1 MKTAVNIWLSH
12 PTGNANVRAA
22 LEALDSAGMLKS
34 FHTCLGISQD
44 KQSGFASRLLSQRRF
59 PVSSEKILTR
69 PAREAIRLLLQ
80 KSGFFASLHA
90 HEVGPFSVDRIY
102 QDLDEIVV
110 KRLRASD
117 NAPTAIYTYED
128 AAAATFAAASSRNV
142 LRIYDLPIGYWRAA
156 RKIQIEESDRL
167 PDWSLTM
174 PALIDSDAKLARK
187 DEELKLA
194 NHIIVASQFTAQ
206 TLEDAPFPL
215 APISVI
221 PYGCPP
227 VTTAAKTADSKQPLK
242 VLYVGSLSQRKGLSY
257 LLEAIEALGKSVE
270 LTLIGKRVAD
280 CKPLDAALQKYNW
293 IESLPHQQIL
303 DAMQTHDVFVFPS
316 LFEGF
321 GLVITEALS
330 QGMPIIAT
338 SHTCAPD
345 IIEHGKEGF
354 IVPIRDAD
362 AIASKLERLANDRD
376 LLAEMQSA
384 ALITASRTTWQNYS
398 RKLVET
404 VQTTLNAKA

>member
-1 MKTAVNIWLSH
+1 METKANIWLSH

-22 LEALDSAGMLKS
+22 LEALDSVGMLQS

-44 KQSGFASRLLSQRRF
+44 NHSGIASRLLAQRRF
-59 PVSSEKILTR
+59 PISAQKIVTR
-69 PAREAIRLLLQ
+69 PSREAMRLLLQ
-80 KSGFFASLHA
+80 KSGLFASLHA

-102 QDLDEIVV
+102 QDLDETVV
-110 KRLRASD
+110 KRLQAAVD
-117 NAPTAIYTYED
+117 MPTAIYTYED
-128 AAAATFAAASSRNV
+128 AAAATFAAAKDRSIK
-142 LRIYDLPIGYWRAA
+142 RIYDLPIGYWRAA
-156 RKIQIEESDRL
+156 RKIQVEESELL

-174 PALIDSDAKLARK
+174 PALIDSDTKLARK
-187 DEELKLA
+187 DDELKLA
-194 NHIIVASQFTAQ
+194 NHIIVASQFTAN
-206 TLEDAPFPL
+206 TLEEAPFPL

-227 VTTAAKTADSKQPLK
+227 VTTAPMTADRKQPLK

-257 LLEAIEALGKSVE
+257 LLQAVESLGDSVE

-293 IESLPHQQIL
+293 IESLPHEQIL
-303 DAMQTHDVFVFPS
+303 EAMQSHDVFVFPS

-345 IIEHGKEGF
+345 IIQDGKEGF
-354 IVPIRDAD
+354 IVPIRDAA
-362 AIASKLERLANDRD
+362 AIATKLECLANDRD

-384 ALITASRTTWQNYS
+384 ALETASRTTWQNYS
-398 RKLVET
+398 NKLVET
-404 VQTTLNAKA
+404 VQAALKAKT

>member
-1 MKTAVNIWLSH
+1 METSASIWLSH

-22 LEALDSAGMLKS
+22 LEALDSADMLEC

-44 KQSGFASRLLSQRRF
+44 NQNGITSRLLAQRRF
-59 PVSSEKILTR
+59 PIAAEKIATR
-69 PAREAIRLLLQ
+69 PGREAMRLLLQ
-80 KSGFFASLHA
+80 KSGLFNSLYA
-90 HEVGPFSVDRIY
+90 HEVGRFSVDRIY
-102 QDLDEIVV
+102 QDLDQTVV
-110 KRLRASD
+110 KRLQAAVD
-117 NAPTAIYTYED
+117 LPTAIYTYED
-128 AAAATFAAASSRNV
+128 AAASTFAAASERSIT
-142 LRIYDLPIGYWRAA
+142 RIYDLPIGYWRAA
-156 RKIQIEESDRL
+156 RRIQIEESEL
-167 PDWSLTM
+167 HPDWALTM
-174 PALIDSDAKLARK
+174 PALIDSDSKLARK

-227 VTTAAKTADSKQPLK
+227 VTAASKHSDSKQPLK

-257 LLEAIEALGKSVE
+257 LLQAVEMLGDSVE

-280 CKPLDAALQKYNW
+280 CAPLDAALQKYNW

-303 DAMQTHDVFVFPS
+303 EAMQSHDVFVFPS

-345 IIEHGKEGF
+345 IIEDGKEGF
-354 IVPIRDAD
+354 IVPIRDAV
-362 AIASKLERLANDRD
+362 AIASKLECLAKDRD
-376 LLAEMQSA
+376 LLAGMQASA
-384 ALITASRTTWQNYS
+384 LETASRTTWQNYS
-398 RKLVET
+398 SKLVDT
-404 VQTTLNAKA
+404 VKTVLKAES